1 MPNIANIVIAA
12 LDKRMSGLKVENQ
25 AVASDVEPHV
35 HILGPLKLQNEL
47 MREFLEK
54 STGFTCSCW
63 QDSEQ
68 AILDIKSDLKPLILW
83 DCVELDPVSIWTRL
97 DAGLNSQSLLAL
109 FNVNPNLG
117 IYREAINRGV
127 RGIFFENENPDIL
140 SKGVQAILDGELWFS
155 RDILAKCLLE
165 TGDSAKD
172 PQETQPR
179 LTSREKEIL
188 IMVASGST
196 NGKIAEELCVSPHT
210 IKTHIYNIFK
220 KINVPNRLQAAL
232 WATKNLFDL

>member
-1 MPNIANIVIAA
+1 
-12 LDKRMSGLKVENQ
+12 
-25 AVASDVEPHV
+25 
-35 HILGPLKLQNEL
+35 
-47 MREFLEK
+47 
-54 STGFTCSCW
+54 
-63 QDSEQ
+63 
-68 AILDIKSDLKPLILW
+68 
-83 DCVELDPVSIWTRL
+83 LDPVSIWTRL

-117 IYREAINRGV
+117 IYKEAITRGV
-127 RGIFFENENPDIL
+127 RGIFFENESPQIL
-140 SKGVQAILDGELWFS
+140 SKGVQAILEGELWFS

-165 TGDSAKD
+165 TGDAAKD
-172 PQETQPR
+172 HQETQPR

-188 IMVASGST
+188 IMVASGHT